1 MRNKILRIFRTVLSI
16 LIFLIVS
23 APMTHCQQYLQYI
36 DIRMSFQ
43 ISPFLILTSAISLVG
58 GTCQRSDQTPEVK
71 VMNSSHVYI
80 SWETPFQGCDR
91 ERIQSAQGFI
101 GYLDR
106 YIQDIEVDSSASG
119 IVVRANP
126 CLSLS
131 IRKGGCPKNLK
142 RGAGGQNIRRKIETE
157 PLFDAL
163 IIIAQQF
170 I

>member
-1 MRNKILRIFRTVLSI
+1 MRNKILRIFRTVLNI
-16 LIFLIVS
+16 LTFLIVS
-23 APMTHCQQYLQYI
+23 GPMTHCQQYIHYI

-43 ISPFLILTSAISLVG
+43 ISPLLILSAISLVG

-91 ERIQSAQGFI
+91 ERIQSAHIVI

-106 YIQDIEVDSSASG
+106 YIQDIEVDFSASG

-131 IRKGGCPKNLK
+131 IRKGGCPKNIK
-142 RGAGGQNIRRKIETE
+142 RGAGGQNIKKKI
-157 PLFDAL
+157 LNRNFYL
-163 IIIAQQF
+163 ML
-170 I
+170 

>member
-23 APMTHCQQYLQYI
+23 APMTHCQQYIQYI

-43 ISPFLILTSAISLVG
+43 ISPLLILSAISLVG

-80 SWETPFQGCDR
+80 SWEAPFQGCER
-91 ERIQSAQGFI
+91 ERIQSAHVFI
-101 GYLDR
+101 GNPDGD
-106 YIQDIEVDSSASG
+106 ITDIEVDFSVSG
-119 IVVRANP
+119 IVVKANP

-131 IRKGGCPKNLK
+131 IRRVGCPKNIK
-142 RGAGGQNIRRKIETE
+142 RGAGGQNVKKENVETE
-157 PLFDAL
+157 SLFL
-163 IIIAQQF
+163 QFTIAY

>member
-1 MRNKILRIFRTVLSI
+1 MRNKILRIFRTVLNI
-16 LIFLIVS
+16 LTFLIVS

-43 ISPFLILTSAISLVG
+43 ISPLLILSAISLVG

-71 VMNSSHVYI
+71 VMNSSHVFI

-91 ERIQSAQGFI
+91 ERIQSAHVFI
-101 GYLDR
+101 GNPDGD
-106 YIQDIEVDSSASG
+106 IQDIEVDFSASG

-142 RGAGGQNIRRKIETE
+142 RGAGGQNINKKNWNGT
-157 PLFDAL
+157 
-163 IIIAQQF
+163 F
-170 I
+170 ICCFNN